1 LSPRVTLPLPDSLPN
16 PDLLRSLG
24 KLVRGLSALFWGL
37 PIALIVCV
45 WNAYSAW
52 LKAYGWIP
60 PLIATAL
67 VLYGLWQLA
76 GFQKQERV
84 WRRAIDVA
92 SVLGLVNLGLTPFP
106 FFASR
111 IYNPFFTAMVDV
123 LAICALLFLISLNI
137 VMKRLGAMLPD
148 EALRIETNQF
158 TTVNLNLLLAI
169 LFLSALYFLLHFV
182 PSVTSSVLQV
192 LPYWLSKL
200 LSNVF
205 QMSSYILIM
214 LVLLPLAMTM
224 ALIWKTKEVILDNV
238 FGMPRQT

>member
-1 LSPRVTLPLPDSLPN
+1 VPDPAPN

-24 KLVRGLSALFWGL
+24 KLIRGLSALFWGL

-45 WNAYSAW
+45 WNIYAQW
-52 LKAYGWIP
+52 LKSYGWIP

-67 VLYGLWQLA
+67 MLYGLWQLA

-84 WRRAIDVA
+84 WRRALDVA
-92 SVLGLVNLGLTPFP
+92 SVLGLVNLGLTPFL

-111 IYNPFFTAMVDV
+111 ISNPFFTVMVDT
-123 LAICALLFLISLNI
+123 LAICALLFLISLNV

-158 TTVNLNLLLAI
+158 TSLNLNLLLAI
-169 LFLSALYFLLHFV
+169 LFLSTLYFLLHFV
-182 PSVTSSVLQV
+182 PSTTSSVLQV
-192 LPYWLSKL
+192 LPYWLAKL
-200 LSNVF
+200 LSNLF

-224 ALIWKTKEVILDNV
+224 ALLWKTKEVILDSV
-238 FGMPRQT
+238 FGAPR